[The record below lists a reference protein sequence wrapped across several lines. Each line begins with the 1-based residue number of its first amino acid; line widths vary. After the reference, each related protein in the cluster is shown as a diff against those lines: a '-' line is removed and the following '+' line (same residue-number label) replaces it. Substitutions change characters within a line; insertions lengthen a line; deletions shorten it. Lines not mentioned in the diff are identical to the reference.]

1 MPSVSS
7 FLATLVLVLSS
18 LQVSAFTNGTLIP
31 GYICNL
37 RDLAHGSPTSLG
49 AIIPLLV
56 EDDSQAKIAGY
67 HQLLTNATRYAAQDL
82 CTATITPAS
91 TTAPIEFNVIVK
103 TLGGEHLIGLIV
115 WIQTDV
121 VKNPQRIGT
130 FKKAGLNMLKYPYE
144 GCGET
149 IVHSKALD
157 DDAVVKSESGA
168 ILWSP
173 VSPVSMKKVECS
185 SGGMSYG
192 SLGGSGENESSSK
205 EYGDTKSGE
214 KNLKKECM
222 GSVVVRGVCVTA
234 KGYGKFAIP
243 LKLSGGGSCGTN
255 TGGIQKPVS
264 NQGQVTGGGVVA
276 SVPAIPIAVS
286 AVYAA
291 SSIVGAALPVPAT
304 PMASP
309 QAVIPQVTAQIS
321 NIPANGVVMNTP
333 AAPGPS
339 ATTPKTSNA
348 TPVAGVA
355 VVPVSNVAQNAN
367 GAKGLVASPAN
378 KIFKSTFMIV
388 AGITIIML

>member
-1 MPSVSS
+1 MPSISS
-7 FLATLVLVLSS
+7 FLAVLLFVLSP
-18 LQVSAFTNGTLIP
+18 LQVCAFTNGTLIP

-130 FKKAGLNMLKYPYE
+130 FKKAGLNMLRYPYE

-185 SGGMSYG
+185 GGGMSHG
-192 SLGGSGENESSSK
+192 SLEGSGENKSSSK
-205 EYGDTKSGE
+205 EYG
-214 KNLKKECM
+214 
-222 GSVVVRGVCVTA
+222 
-234 KGYGKFAIP
+234 
-243 LKLSGGGSCGTN
+243 
-255 TGGIQKPVS
+255 
-264 NQGQVTGGGVVA
+264 
-276 SVPAIPIAVS
+276 
-286 AVYAA
+286 
-291 SSIVGAALPVPAT
+291 
-304 PMASP
+304 
-309 QAVIPQVTAQIS
+309 
-321 NIPANGVVMNTP
+321 
-333 AAPGPS
+333 
-339 ATTPKTSNA
+339 
-348 TPVAGVA
+348 
-355 VVPVSNVAQNAN
+355 
-367 GAKGLVASPAN
+367 
-378 KIFKSTFMIV
+378 
-388 AGITIIML
+388 